1 MYDPTVARLTY
12 RALLGRRRALILGAL
27 PLLLIAISV
36 VVRGL
41 AGADD
46 QTASD
51 LLGGLALATMVPII
65 GVIAGTGA
73 IGPEIDDGSVVYLL
87 SKPIKRPTI
96 IFTKLIVAIAVTMV
110 FSAVPT
116 LIAGFI
122 LNGNGQQIA
131 VAYTV
136 AALVASIAYAALFLL
151 LGTVSRHA
159 VVFGLVYALVWEALF
174 GSLVPGARTLSVQ
187 QWSLAVAQK
196 VVRRRPGDLGR
207 EPDHVDGAAGGR
219 HGPGHL
225 VRRSEAALADTR
237 RRGVTCPGLDGG
249 LTPVRAHWADG
260 DVGAPHG
267 SWTAGRRR
275 GWRARGLSTRT
286 AGGPV
291 PGPGRG
297 RDTAP
302 GTMPGRTSSWTRTSY
317 APPEPPSRPP
327 VPGCSPRAGAARSR
341 SPSPGAPTSRPRA
354 GSSARPAAAGGAGA
368 SRRLSD
374 ADLIGGVQFVRRQ
387 SG

>member
-12 RALLGRRRALILGAL
+12 RALLGRRRALILCAL
-27 PLLLIAISV
+27 PVLLIVISAA
-36 VVRGL
+36 VRSF

-51 LLGGLALATMVPII
+51 LLGGLALATMVPLI

-87 SKPIKRPTI
+87 SKPLKRSTI

-110 FSAVPT
+110 FSALPT

-136 AALVASIAYAALFLL
+136 AALVSSIAYAALFLL

-187 QWSLAVAQK
+187 QWSLAVAHK
-196 VVRRRPGDLGR
+196 VAGGDL
-207 EPDHVDGAAGGR
+207 
-219 HGPGHL
+219 
-225 VRRSEAALADTR
+225 
-237 RRGVTCPGLDGG
+237 VTSDVG
-249 LTPVRAHWADG
+249 LT
-260 DVGAPHG
+260 
-267 SWTAGRRR
+267 TATVFLVAVTVLATWYAGQK
-275 GWRARGLSTRT
+275 LRT
-286 AGGPV
+286 LKLAG
-291 PGPGRG
+291 
-297 RDTAP
+297 
-302 GTMPGRTSSWTRTSY
+302 
-317 APPEPPSRPP
+317 EE
-327 VPGCSPRAGAARSR
+327 
-341 SPSPGAPTSRPRA
+341 
-354 GSSARPAAAGGAGA
+354 
-368 SRRLSD
+368 
-374 ADLIGGVQFVRRQ
+374 
-387 SG
+387 